1 MTEEIEAHILQ
12 KYEIMQKMGKG
23 AYGVVW
29 KAIVRKT
36 KQIVALKKVF
46 DAFHNSTDAQRT
58 FREVMF
64 LQEMAHDNVIRM
76 TNIHKADNNKDLYIV
91 FDFMET
97 DLHAVIRGGILE
109 EIHQRYIIYQIL
121 KALKYIHSA
130 EIIHRDLKPS
140 NVLLDAE
147 CNVKV
152 ADFGL
157 ARSLLMPLDENAI
170 LTEYVAT
177 RWYRAPEILLGSTQ
191 YTKAVDMWSVGCIL
205 GEMINGKPIFPG
217 SSTLNQ
223 IERIIEVI
231 GRPTNFE
238 LESVQAPLATQIVN
252 NIPKE
257 ARIGFTNYFP
267 KATPQALDLIRK
279 LLSFNPNTRITVE
292 EALRHPYVTAFH
304 NKQQETIT
312 NPIKI
317 SINDNKKFSI
327 KEYREALYQEITK
340 KYDSKNENKFENS
353 LKTNDNHQQQERR
366 RTQSFQQPSKKPIG
380 PSNITLPSEQ
390 PIIRQSDTNIMQQ
403 IKDHGNREVQP
414 KDYCI
419 KDYLTKDYTN
429 KDYSGQFNVNT
440 SKEFVTGQLGKE
452 LNKENLKSKNIVE
465 ITNNNNKLERDYSLS
480 KKQHFSMWTQPNQK
494 PQISNPQQRPPS
506 ASFYSTLNQTSSNQ
520 LKQQPQPQQQQQSL
534 QSQQQHSNNVPTQ
547 KRMSTKMPTSG
558 TNTSFYVP
566 TDKVNTSFNNG
577 KKISKDNSFQL
588 DQNISSIQNIP
599 QSSMNQQPQQVGLH
613 QKTLSMNYQTYLMQ
627 KGISDQRS
635 KQNLVNHQRTQSQLG
650 SNNSVLI
657 NRCKEFI
664 QNMHAIKK

>member
-1 MTEEIEAHILQ
+1 MTEEIETHIIQ
-12 KYEIMQKMGKG
+12 KYEIIQKMGKG

-46 DAFHNSTDAQRT
+46 DAFHNATDAQRT

-109 EIHQRYIIYQIL
+109 EIHQRYILYQIL

-157 ARSLLMPLDENAI
+157 ARSLLMPFDENAI

-177 RWYRAPEILLGSTQ
+177 RWYRAPEILLGSTF

-231 GRPTNFE
+231 GRPSTSE
-238 LESVQAPLATQIVN
+238 LESVQAPLASQIVN
-252 NIPKE
+252 NIPKG

-279 LLSFNPNTRITVE
+279 LLSFNPHTRITVE
-292 EALRHPYVTAFH
+292 EALRHPYVNAFH
-304 NKQQETIT
+304 NELQETTT

-317 SINDNKKFSI
+317 SMNDNKKFSI
-327 KEYREALYQEITK
+327 KEYREALYLEITK
-340 KYDSKNENKFENS
+340 KYDQKNENKIENKFENS
-353 LKTNDNHQQQERR
+353 LKANDVLQQQQERR
-366 RTQSFQQPSKKPIG
+366 RTQSFQQPSKKPVG
-380 PSNITLPSEQ
+380 PSNTTLPTEQ

-403 IKDHGNREVQP
+403 IKDYGNREVQS

-419 KDYLTKDYTN
+419 KDYLTKDYSS
-429 KDYSGQFNVNT
+429 KEYFGQQSVNM
-440 SKEFVTGQLGKE
+440 SKEFINGQFGKE
-452 LNKENLKSKNIVE
+452 VNKENLRSKNMIEVA
-465 ITNNNNKLERDYSLS
+465 NHNNKLERDASLS
-480 KKQHFSMWTQPNQK
+480 KKQILSMWTQPNQK

-506 ASFYSTLNQTSSNQ
+506 VSVYAALNQNPNNQ
-520 LKQQPQPQQQQQSL
+520 LKQQQQQQQQS
-534 QSQQQHSNNVPTQ
+534 QQQQSNNVATQ
-547 KRMSTKMPTSG
+547 KRMSSKMPTSG
-558 TNTSFYVP
+558 TSTSFYFP
-566 TDKVNTSFNNG
+566 PEKTNSSFNNG
-577 KKISKDNSFQL
+577 KKISKDNSFL
-588 DQNISSIQNIP
+588 IDQNVQSIQNIP
-599 QSSMNQQPQQVGLH
+599 QSSMPQQPQQAGLY
-613 QKTLSMNYQTYLMQ
+613 QKTVSMNYQTYLIQ
-627 KGISDQRS
+627 KGIPDQRS

-650 SNNSVLI
+650 ANNSVLI
-657 NRCKEFI
+657 NRCKEFL
-664 QNMHAIKK
+664 QNMHTIKQ